1 MCIRDRK
8 DGWIF
13 IDKPKEISSFEVIRK
28 LRKILN
34 IKKIGHAGTLDPFA
48 TGVLAVA
55 LGEATKSISYFNAS
69 KFYQFRV
76 LFGISKDTDDSTGK
90 TLQTSDAIPSKK
102 DIDVCLKNFIGFQ
115 QQVPPRYSAVKIN
128 GKRAYKLAR
137 ENKTF
142 EIKSKEV
149 NIQNLTC
156 SATEKKEEFIFTM
169 ECSSGTYVRS
179 FARDLGKML
188 NTFAHVSE
196 LRRIKIGKF
205 GENNIIL
212 LDNLAELV
220 HIGDHFEMIHSIQ
233 DVLDD
238 IPAVQL
244 NRDLSKKFRNGLNFD
259 YFNED
264 IFEDTLLII
273 SDEKLLGIGKV
284 IEGKIKPV
292 RVFNL

>member
-1 MCIRDRK
+1 MK

-28 LRKILN
+28 LRKIFN

-69 KFYQFRV
+69 KFYKFRV

-149 NIQNLTC
+149 NIHNLTC

-196 LRRIKIGKF
+196 LRRIKVGKY
-205 GENNIIL
+205 GKNNIIL

-238 IPAVQL
+238 IPAVRL
-244 NRDLSKKFRNGLNFD
+244 NSDLSKKFRNGLNFD

-264 IFEDTLLII
+264 ISEDTLLIT
-273 SDEKLLGIGKV
+273 SDEKLLGVGKV

>member
-1 MCIRDRK
+1 MK

-13 IDKPKEISSFEVIRK
+13 IDKPKEISSFEVIKK

-76 LFGISKDTDDSTGK
+76 LFGISTDTDDSTGK

-142 EIKSKEV
+142 EIKSKEI

-205 GENNIIL
+205 DENNIIL

-244 NRDLSKKFRNGLNFD
+244 NSDLSKKFRNGLNFD
-259 YFNED
+259 YFNEV

>member
-1 MCIRDRK
+1 MK

-137 ENKTF
+137 ENKIF
-142 EIKSKEV
+142 DIKSKEV

>member
-1 MCIRDRK
+1 MK

-244 NRDLSKKFRNGLNFD
+244 NRDLSKNFRNGLNFD

>member
-1 MCIRDRK
+1 MK

-102 DIDVCLKNFIGFQ
+102 DIDVCLKNFIGSQ

-156 SATEKKEEFIFTM
+156 SGTEKKEEFIFTM

-244 NRDLSKKFRNGLNFD
+244 NSDLSKKFRNGLNFD

>member
-1 MCIRDRK
+1 MK

-90 TLQTSDAIPSKK
+90 TLQTLDAIPSKK
-102 DIDVCLKNFIGFQ
+102 DIDICLKNFIGFQ

-156 SATEKKEEFIFTM
+156 STTEKKEEFIFTM

-244 NRDLSKKFRNGLNFD
+244 NSDLSKKFRNGLNFD

>member
-1 MCIRDRK
+1 MK

-102 DIDVCLKNFIGFQ
+102 DIDACLKNFIGSQ

-137 ENKTF
+137 ENITF

-212 LDNLAELV
+212 LDNLAKLV

-238 IPAVQL
+238 IPAVRL
-244 NRDLSKKFRNGLNFD
+244 NNDLSKKFRNGLNFD

-264 IFEDTLLII
+264 TFVHTLLIK
-273 SDEKLLGIGKV
+273 SDAKLLGIGKV

>member
-1 MCIRDRK
+1 M

-13 IDKPKEISSFEVIRK
+13 IDKPGEISSFAVIRK

-55 LGEATKSISYFNAS
+55 LGEATKSVSYFNAR

-76 LFGISKDTDDSTGK
+76 LFGISKDTDDITGK
-90 TLQTSDAIPSKK
+90 TLETSDTIPLKK
-102 DIDVCLKNFIGFQ
+102 DIDLCLKHFVGLQ
-115 QQVPPRYSAVKIN
+115 QQIPPKYSAVKIN

-137 ENKTF
+137 ENKIF

-149 NIQNLTC
+149 NIYNIKC
-156 SATEKKEEFIFTM
+156 FATQKKEEFIFTM

-188 NTFAHVSE
+188 GTFAYVSE
-196 LRRIKIGKF
+196 LRRFKIGKF

-212 LDNLAELV
+212 LDKLAELV
-220 HIGDHFEMIHSIQ
+220 HIGEHFEVIHSIQ

-244 NRDLSKKFRNGLNFD
+244 NSGLSKKFQNGLSFD
-259 YFNED
+259 YFNKD
-264 IFEDTLLII
+264 IIEDTLLVI
-273 SDEKLLGIGKV
+273 SDTKLLGIGKALD
-284 IEGKIKPV
+284 GKIKPL

>member
-1 MCIRDRK
+1 MK

-244 NRDLSKKFRNGLNFD
+244 NSDLSKQFRNGLDFD
-259 YFNED
+259 YFNKD

>member
-1 MCIRDRK
+1 MK

-212 LDNLAELV
+212 LDKLAELV

-244 NRDLSKKFRNGLNFD
+244 NSDLSKKFRNGLNFD

>member
-1 MCIRDRK
+1 MK

-149 NIQNLTC
+149 NIQSLTC
-156 SATEKKEEFIFTM
+156 LATEKKEEFIFTM

-220 HIGDHFEMIHSIQ
+220 HIGDHFEIIHSIQ

-244 NRDLSKKFRNGLNFD
+244 NSDLSKKFRNGLNFD

>member
-1 MCIRDRK
+1 MK

-149 NIQNLTC
+149 NIQSLTC

-244 NRDLSKKFRNGLNFD
+244 NSDLSKKFRNGLNFD

>member
-1 MCIRDRK
+1 MK

-212 LDNLAELV
+212 LDNLVELV

>member
-1 MCIRDRK
+1 MK

-13 IDKPKEISSFEVIRK
+13 IDKPKDISSFEVIRK
-28 LRKILN
+28 LRKIFN

-102 DIDVCLKNFIGFQ
+102 DIDICLKNFIGFQ

-142 EIKSKEV
+142 EIQSKEV
-149 NIQNLTC
+149 NIQSLTC
-156 SATEKKEEFIFTM
+156 LATEKKEEFIFTM

-264 IFEDTLLII
+264 TFVDTLLIK
-273 SDEKLLGIGKV
+273 SDAKLLGIGKV

-292 RVFNL
+292 RVLNL

>member
-1 MCIRDRK
+1 MK

-102 DIDVCLKNFIGFQ
+102 DIDVRLKNFIGFQ

-196 LRRIKIGKF
+196 LRRIKIGKY

-220 HIGDHFEMIHSIQ
+220 HIGHHFEIVHSIH

-244 NRDLSKKFRNGLNFD
+244 DSGLSKKFQNGLSFD
-259 YFNED
+259 YFNKD
-264 IFEDTLLII
+264 TFEDALLII
-273 SDEKLLGIGKV
+273 SDAKLLGIGKV

>member
-1 MCIRDRK
+1 MK

-196 LRRIKIGKF
+196 LRRIKIGRF

-220 HIGDHFEMIHSIQ
+220 HIGDHFEMILSIQ

-244 NRDLSKKFRNGLNFD
+244 NRDLSKKFQNGLNFE
-259 YFNED
+259 YFNKD

>member
-1 MCIRDRK
+1 MK

-149 NIQNLTC
+149 NIQSLTC
-156 SATEKKEEFIFTM
+156 LATEKKEEFIFTM

-244 NRDLSKKFRNGLNFD
+244 NSDLSKKFRNGLNFD

>member
-1 MCIRDRK
+1 MK

-90 TLQTSDAIPSKK
+90 TLQTSDTIPSKK
-102 DIDVCLKNFIGFQ
+102 DIDVCLKHFIGFQ

-244 NRDLSKKFRNGLNFD
+244 NRGLSKKFRNGLNFD

>member
-1 MCIRDRK
+1 MK

-212 LDNLAELV
+212 LDKLAELV

>member
-1 MCIRDRK
+1 MK

-90 TLQTSDAIPSKK
+90 TMQTSDVIPSKK

-156 SATEKKEEFIFTM
+156 LATKKKEEFIFTM

-244 NRDLSKKFRNGLNFD
+244 NSDLSKKFRNGLNFD

>member
-1 MCIRDRK
+1 M

-13 IDKPKEISSFEVIRK
+13 IDKPREISSFAVIRK

-55 LGEATKSISYFNAS
+55 LGEATKSVSYFNAR

-76 LFGISKDTDDSTGK
+76 LFGISKDTDDITGK
-90 TLQTSDAIPSKK
+90 TLETSDTIPLKK
-102 DIDVCLKNFIGFQ
+102 DIDLCLKHFVGLQ
-115 QQVPPRYSAVKIN
+115 QQIPPKYSAVKIN

-137 ENKTF
+137 ENKIF

-149 NIQNLTC
+149 NIYNIKC
-156 SATEKKEEFIFTM
+156 FATQKKEEFIFTM

-188 NTFAHVSE
+188 GTFAYVSE
-196 LRRIKIGKF
+196 LRRFKIGKF

-212 LDNLAELV
+212 LDKLAELV
-220 HIGDHFEMIHSIQ
+220 HIGDHFEIIHPIQ

-238 IPAVQL
+238 IPAVLL
-244 NRDLSKKFRNGLNFD
+244 NSDLSKKFQNGLNFD
-259 YFNED
+259 YFNKE
-264 IFEDTLLII
+264 IFEDTLLTI
-273 SDEKLLGIGKV
+273 SDAKLLGIGKV

>member
-1 MCIRDRK
+1 MK

-55 LGEATKSISYFNAS
+55 LGVATKSISYFNAS

-212 LDNLAELV
+212 LDNLSELV

-244 NRDLSKKFRNGLNFD
+244 NRGLSKKFRNGLNFD

>member
-1 MCIRDRK
+1 MK

-149 NIQNLTC
+149 NIQSLTC

>member
-1 MCIRDRK
+1 M
-8 DGWIF
+8 
-13 IDKPKEISSFEVIRK
+13 
-28 LRKILN
+28 
-34 IKKIGHAGTLDPFA
+34 
-48 TGVLAVA
+48 
-55 LGEATKSISYFNAS
+55 
-69 KFYQFRV
+69 
-76 LFGISKDTDDSTGK
+76 
-90 TLQTSDAIPSKK
+90 
-102 DIDVCLKNFIGFQ
+102 
-115 QQVPPRYSAVKIN
+115 
-128 GKRAYKLAR
+128 AR

-149 NIQNLTC
+149 NIQSLTC
-156 SATEKKEEFIFTM
+156 VATKKKEEFIFTM

-212 LDNLAELV
+212 LDNLSELV

-244 NRDLSKKFRNGLNFD
+244 NSDLSKKFRNGLNFD

-264 IFEDTLLII
+264 IFEDTLLFI

>member
-1 MCIRDRK
+1 MK

-76 LFGISKDTDDSTGK
+76 LFGVSKDTDDSTGK
-90 TLQTSDAIPSKK
+90 TLQISDAIPSKK

-220 HIGDHFEMIHSIQ
+220 HIGDHFELIHSIQ